1 MRNKKAF
8 LLFEVTLTIAILSL
22 GLVFVIRSISMSMR
36 VAKSSFN
43 YSQAISLAYEKLF
56 ELESQEAGL
65 GVTSNEGTFL
75 GNEDFNWQY
84 SVRDLDFENLGELT
98 LDISWQEAKRE
109 AGFEIVTYVKIQE

>member
-36 VAKSSFN
+36 VAKTSFN

-65 GVTSNEGTFL
+65 ETISNKGIFEDNEGFS
-75 GNEDFNWQY
+75 WQY
-84 SVRDLDFENLGELT
+84 SVEDLDFENLGELI

-109 AGFEIVTYVKIQE
+109 GGFDIVTYVKTQE